1 MGLWIKRN
9 KILDKKTAQEEITSD
24 ITRITAAHS
33 QQVEIT
39 SGAGRFRFL
48 NGLLDEVK
56 RERTNPE

>member
-1 MGLWIKRN
+1 MKRN
-9 KILDKKTAQEEITSD
+9 KILDKKTA
-24 ITRITAAHS
+24 
-33 QQVEIT
+33 QVEIT